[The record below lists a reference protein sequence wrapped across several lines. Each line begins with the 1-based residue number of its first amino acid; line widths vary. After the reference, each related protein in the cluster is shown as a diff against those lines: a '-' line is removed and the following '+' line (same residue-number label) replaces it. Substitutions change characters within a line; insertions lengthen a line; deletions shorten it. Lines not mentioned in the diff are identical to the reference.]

1 MGVSVKRI
9 VVTGMGIVSPL
20 GCGVQHVWQSL
31 LAGKSGIT
39 RLSEQLVA
47 DIPCKVAGQ
56 VPSIDSDPLHGFDPL
71 ATIPAKERKKM
82 DRFIEF
88 ALVAAREAL
97 AQAGWSPASAAE
109 QERTATVIATGIGG
123 FSEIANAVHTTDER
137 GPRRLSPFTIPSFL
151 ANLAAGHVSIAHGF
165 RGPIGAPVTAC
176 AAGAQAGW
184 SPASAAEQER
194 TATVIATGIG
204 GFSEI
209 ANAVHTTDERG
220 PRRLSPF
227 TIPSFLAN
235 LAAGHVSIAHGFRGP
250 IGAPVTACAAGAQ
263 AIGDAARM
271 IRSGE
276 ADIALCGG
284 AEAAIHRVSL
294 AGFAAARALSSAYS
308 DHPESASRPFDRDRD
323 GFVMGEGAGLIV
335 IESLEHAL
343 ARGATPLAEL
353 VGYGTSAD
361 AYHLTAGPEDGNGAR
376 RAMEIAIRQAGVTV
390 EEIDHINAHATSTQV
405 GDKGELAAIKTLFG
419 VHPVAIT
426 STKSATG
433 HLLGAAGGIEAI
445 FTIQALRDQVVP
457 PTLNLHHPDEEAAGL
472 NLVALQARPQKM
484 RYALS
489 NGFGFGGVN
498 ASLLLK
504 RWQ

>member
-9 VVTGMGIVSPL
+9 VITGMGIVSPL

-39 RLSEQLVA
+39 KLSEQLVA
-47 DIPCKVAGQ
+47 DIPCKVAGL
-56 VPSIDSDPLHGFDPL
+56 VPSIEHDALHGFDPL
-71 ATIPAKERKKM
+71 AIIPAKERKKM

-88 ALVAAREAL
+88 ALVAAHEAL
-97 AQAGWSPASAAE
+97 TQARWSPESATE

-123 FSEIANAVHTTDER
+123 FGEIANAVHTTDER
-137 GPRRLSPFTIPSFL
+137 GRVACLRSPSPLFLPTWPPGMCLSPTVSV
-151 ANLAAGHVSIAHGF
+151 AHRRAG
-165 RGPIGAPVTAC
+165 
-176 AAGAQAGW
+176 
-184 SPASAAEQER
+184 
-194 TATVIATGIG
+194 
-204 GFSEI
+204 
-209 ANAVHTTDERG
+209 N
-220 PRRLSPF
+220 
-227 TIPSFLAN
+227 
-235 LAAGHVSIAHGFRGP
+235 
-250 IGAPVTACAAGAQ
+250 ACAAGAQ

-271 IRSGE
+271 IHSGE

-294 AGFAAARALSSAYS
+294 AGFAAAKALSSS
-308 DHPESASRPFDRDRD
+308 SNDHPEAASRPFDRDRD

-361 AYHLTAGPEDGNGAR
+361 AYHLTAGPEDGDGAR
-376 RAMEIAIRQAGVTV
+376 RAMEMAIRQAGISA

-405 GDKGELAAIKTLFG
+405 GDKGELAAIKKLFG
-419 VHPVAIT
+419 AHPVAIT

-445 FTIQALRDQVVP
+445 FTIQALRDQMC
-457 PTLNLHHPDEEAAGL
+457 
-472 NLVALQARPQKM
+472 R
-484 RYALS
+484 R
-489 NGFGFGGVN
+489 
-498 ASLLLK
+498 
-504 RWQ
+504 R